1 MSYSVHHR
9 CGLDPVQ
16 MWLWHRSAA
25 AAPIRPLAWKPPYT
39 VGATLKRQ
47 KKKKERKKERK
58 KEISQRGSQN
68 YSMELGVGDG
78 RCLRTPAM
86 KLTMKAS

>member
-25 AAPIRPLAWKPPYT
+25 AALIRPLAWKPPYT
-39 VGATLKRQ
+39 VGATLKRP
-47 KKKKERKKERK
+47 KKKRK
-58 KEISQRGSQN
+58 KEISQPQWGSQN
-68 YSMELGVGDG
+68 YSVELGVGDG